1 MHLKEFFKAF
11 ELLKN
16 LPDENLGFFVSIS
29 NLDALVA
36 DFVAQ
41 LLMSTLL
48 FTADVKS
55 RNAIPDM
62 L

>member
-1 MHLKEFFKAF
+1 MHLKEFLKAF

-55 RNAIPDM
+55 RNAVPDV